1 MRKKLSVLTATALLT
16 MLFTPIL
23 ANAYTYNTLTET
35 NAPAGHYKTIWGFD
49 EPEMTIGMKLGDKT
63 SDTQKFLTDASVGEH
78 GYDMVVT
85 NDGGGQ
91 NGKYGKITV
100 HGVPNDFSYANPIF
114 DLTRYPGKEKVNDF
128 NGYEEMWIWV
138 DAVGFGDQMTK
149 DPSTDED
156 IPGFDFS
163 FQLYE
168 QDWKDGKK
176 VPGKFERWAVV
187 DGGEYY
193 IQDGTGWKTM
203 TAKAAMMTT
212 LPQNYKGWLRLP
224 FDSMEIVAILGIG
237 NMKLDLN
244 YVVNFT
250 LGIPMDESTIG
261 KTMKIDSIV
270 LYSSDDLP
278 TESSAPVS
286 SSVESAS
293 SSSGSAVSAPSAVP
307 SENESGSQES
317 EPVSKDGSGAESA
330 AGSEAD
336 SGNTSSD
343 NNSSDNESDS
353 SEAVGSGEI
362 SENGS
367 KAISKDSSSDDN
379 NNTLIYI
386 LIGIAA
392 LIIAAGAG
400 LFLYKK
406 KRTNSNS

>member
-1 MRKKLSVLTATALLT
+1 MRKKSVISTATAIALLVLLLT
-16 MLFTPIL
+16 PAVST
-23 ANAYTYNTLTET
+23 AYTYNTLTQSPDPE
-35 NAPAGHYKTIWGFD
+35 GHYKTIWGFD
-49 EPEMTIGMKLGDKT
+49 EPEMTVGMKLGDKP
-63 SDTQKFLTDASVGEH
+63 SDTLKFITDASVGEH

-85 NDGGGQ
+85 DDGGGQ
-91 NGKYGKITV
+91 NGKYGQITV

-128 NGYEEMWIWV
+128 NGFEEMWIWV
-138 DAVGFGDQMTK
+138 DATGFGDQMTK

-193 IQDGTGWKTM
+193 IQDGSGWKTM

-212 LPQNYKGWLRLP
+212 LPKDYKGWLRLP
-224 FDSMEIVAILGIG
+224 FDNMEIVAILGIG

-270 LYSSDDLP
+270 LYSSSALP
-278 TESSAPVS
+278 E
-286 SSVESAS
+286 
-293 SSSGSAVSAPSAVP
+293 
-307 SENESGSQES
+307 
-317 EPVSKDGSGAESA
+317 
-330 AGSEAD
+330 
-336 SGNTSSD
+336 
-343 NNSSDNESDS
+343 DS
-353 SEAVGSGEI
+353 SEAGSSSAASAVASSSAGSNAAGSSGVQSGVESDVSGDVYDVESGSDAGNESLSPESTLSEGESGASEDAGSGDI
-362 SENGS
+362 SGDRS
-367 KAISKDSSSDDN
+367 SKDSQDDPGPGTN
-379 NNTLIYI
+379 PLIYAAAG
-386 LIGIAA
+386 IGV
-392 LIIAAGAG
+392 LIIAGAG
-400 LFLYKK
+400 VFLLKK
-406 KRTNSNS
+406 KRTNSDS